1 MKLVRLLAEELG
13 YGFRRIGSASRK
25 TWPVV
30 KINDFEISLKYEG
43 QYKKDFTN
51 NSGIINFR
59 YNF

>member
-30 KINDFEISLKYEG
+30 KINDFEISVFSHNAVAAVYG
-43 QYKKDFTN
+43 N
-51 NSGIINFR
+51 V
-59 YNF
+59 